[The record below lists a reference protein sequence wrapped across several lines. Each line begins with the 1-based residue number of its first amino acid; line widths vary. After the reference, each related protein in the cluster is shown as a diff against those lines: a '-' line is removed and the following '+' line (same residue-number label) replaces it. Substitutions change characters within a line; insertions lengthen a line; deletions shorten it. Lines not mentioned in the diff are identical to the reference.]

1 MDIDA
6 VANYFGIHSLHFEHR
21 RAVSHFL
28 NGKDVFIVLPTGF
41 GKSFCFQCLPLCLGG
56 DTVIIVISPLIALIK
71 DQVGLSLLN
80 KCTIVCVIGSGSKV

>member
-6 VANYFGIHSLHFEHR
+6 VANYFGIHSLHFEQR

-41 GKSFCFQCLPLCLGG
+41 GKSFCS
-56 DTVIIVISPLIALIK
+56 TK
-71 DQVGLSLLN
+71 DLDNNIDKRSLKDWLN
-80 KCTIVCVIGSGSKV
+80 KL